1 MDYAIIGIIIGFV
14 MGLTGSGG
22 ALVAIPLFISILS
35 LSLKEASVFSLIAV
49 SLASFINFLDQ
60 RKSADLKLAGFIF
73 VGSILGSFAFKPV
86 KERSPEIVLSVLL
99 GLISLYA
106 LYSVWRK
113 KKLLGH
119 EKADFNFLKTF
130 VLGFLLGGLTT
141 MTGLGG
147 GVLLMPI
154 FLSFFYLSENRAV
167 ATSLL
172 TISVSSLFSLL
183 IQYRDIQLAPSLTQL
198 SLLVAGMLVAI
209 FILKLMLNKVKT
221 EKMSLVRKILFSLV
235 VVYAFSKIF

>member
-1 MDYAIIGIIIGFV
+1 MDYAIIGIIIGFL

-113 KKLLGH
+113 KKLSGH

-183 IQYRDIQLAPSLTQL
+183 IQYRDIQLAPSLAQL
-198 SLLVAGMLVAI
+198 SLLGAGMLVAI